1 MIGKIAEFMRR
12 HEDKSFLDNTGELSK
27 TLPMILGGDFNSL
40 PVSSVLSAF
49 MFEDLAAEDCS
60 WKFPSDLEDAKRDKY
75 LEMNKRFKK
84 KQLLS
89 KLEPIQGKL
98 QSAYTFYQ
106 LPAG

>member
-1 MIGKIAEFMRR
+1 MRR

-49 MFEDLAAEDCS
+49 MFEDLASEDCS
-60 WKFPSDLEDAKRDKY
+60 WKFPSDLEDAKRDRY

-89 KLEPIQGKL
+89 KL
-98 QSAYTFYQ
+98 
-106 LPAG
+106 